1 MESIGATLVTSEQ
14 VILQT
19 LSDAKHPKEPVE
31 VQDFNIRVDKFL
43 IREKFKPAQQLL
55 IKYPMQDSG
64 LETFF

>member
-1 MESIGATLVTSEQ
+1 MENIGATLVTSEQ

-19 LSDAKHPKEPVE
+19 LSDAKHPKESVKVHDVE
-31 VQDFNIRVDKFL
+31 IWIAKSL
-43 IREKFKPAQQLL
+43 ILKKFKPAQQLL